1 MSDEERSLV
10 HTSEFLVG
18 DSAGTNLDRVTDVA
32 ARMSEALESHP
43 EIFDG
48 LGDDDEVDL
57 FELGYRCFGDD
68 PVLVS
73 DPEAVV
79 AVLQTFLRGERGGDL
94 PLEWGR
100 VDLTLKTIAL
110 ALDMRRAVN
119 PPPAPAP
126 SED

>member
-18 DSAGTNLDRVTDVA
+18 DWAGMSLDRATDVA

-43 EIFDG
+43 GILDGRGDYDEIA
-48 LGDDDEVDL
+48 L

-73 DPEAVV
+73 DTGVAV
-79 AVLQTFLRGERGGDL
+79 AVLLTFLGDEVDNYS
-94 PLEWGR
+94 PLEWRR
-100 VDLTLKTIAL
+100 VDLKLKTIAL
-110 ALDMRRAVN
+110 ALDMRRAVD
-119 PPPAPAP
+119 PPPLE
-126 SED
+126 ED

>member
-48 LGDDDEVDL
+48 LEDDEEVDL
-57 FELGYRCFGDD
+57 FDLGYRCFGDD

-79 AVLQTFLRGERGGDL
+79 AVFQTFLSDDEDNYS

-119 PPPAPAP
+119 PPPAP

>member
-10 HTSEFLVG
+10 HSSEFLVG

-48 LGDDDEVDL
+48 LGDDDEIDL
-57 FELGYRCFGDD
+57 FELGYNCFGDD

-79 AVLQTFLRGERGGDL
+79 AVLQTFLSDDGDNYS
-94 PLEWGR
+94 PLDWGR

-110 ALDMRRAVN
+110 ALDMRRTVN
-119 PPPAPAP
+119 PPPYQ

>member
-18 DSAGTNLDRVTDVA
+18 DSAGTNLDKVTDVA

-48 LGDDDEVDL
+48 RGDDDEVDL

-79 AVLQTFLRGERGGDL
+79 AVFQTFLGDEEGSDL

-100 VDLTLKTIAL
+100 
-110 ALDMRRAVN
+110 
-119 PPPAPAP
+119 
-126 SED
+126 

>member
-32 ARMSEALESHP
+32 ARMSEALESRL

-48 LGDDDEVDL
+48 LGDDEGADP
-57 FELGYRCFGDD
+57 FELGYHCFGDD

-79 AVLQTFLRGERGGDL
+79 AVLQTFLLDDEDNYS
-94 PLEWGR
+94 PLEWEK

-110 ALDMRRAVN
+110 ALDMRRTVD
-119 PPPAPAP
+119 PPPDP
-126 SED
+126 SGD

>member
-43 EIFDG
+43 EIFEGLRADG
-48 LGDDDEVDL
+48 EIDP
-57 FELGYRCFGDD
+57 FELGYHCFGDD

-79 AVLQTFLRGERGGDL
+79 AVFQTFLGDDEDNYS
-94 PLEWGR
+94 PLEWEK
-100 VDLTLKTIAL
+100 VDLTLKTVAL
-110 ALDMRRAVN
+110 ALDMRRTVN
-119 PPPAPAP
+119 PPPAE
-126 SED
+126 SEDG

>member
-10 HTSEFLVG
+10 RTSEFLVG

-32 ARMSEALESHP
+32 ARMSEALKSHP

-48 LGDDDEVDL
+48 LGDDEGTDP
-57 FELGYRCFGDD
+57 FELGYHCFGDD

-79 AVLQTFLRGERGGDL
+79 AVFQTFLIDAEGNYL
-94 PLEWGR
+94 PLEWER
-100 VDLTLKTIAL
+100 VDLTLKTVAL
-110 ALDMRRAVN
+110 ALDMRRTVD
-119 PPPAPAP
+119 PPPAP
-126 SED
+126 SEDG

>member
-10 HTSEFLVG
+10 HTSEFLTG

-32 ARMSEALESHP
+32 DRISEAWETHP
-43 EIFDG
+43 EMFEE
-48 LGDDDEVDL
+48 LGDGDEIDP
-57 FELGYRCFGDD
+57 FELGYYCFGDD

-79 AVLQTFLRGERGGDL
+79 AVLQTFLSDEEDNYP
-94 PLEWGR
+94 PLDWEK

-110 ALDMRRAVN
+110 ALDMRRALD
-119 PPPAPAP
+119 PPPPEP

>member
-32 ARMSEALESHP
+32 ARMSEALEAHL

-48 LGDDDEVDL
+48 LGDDEGVDP
-57 FELGYRCFGDD
+57 FVLGYRCFGDD

-79 AVLQTFLRGERGGDL
+79 AVLQTFLSDDEDNYS

-110 ALDMRRAVN
+110 ALDMRRTVN
-119 PPPAPAP
+119 PPPV
-126 SED
+126 EEG

>member
-10 HTSEFLVG
+10 HTSEFLAG

-32 ARMSEALESHP
+32 ARMSEALESHL

-48 LGDDDEVDL
+48 LGDDEGVDP
-57 FELGYRCFGDD
+57 FELGDRCFGDD

-79 AVLQTFLRGERGGDL
+79 AVLQTFLSDDEDNYS

-110 ALDMRRAVN
+110 ALDMRRAVD

>member
-10 HTSEFLVG
+10 HTSEILVG
-18 DSAGTNLDRVTDVA
+18 DSAGANLDRVTDVA
-32 ARMSEALESHP
+32 ARMSEALESHL

-48 LGDDDEVDL
+48 LGDDEGADP

-79 AVLQTFLRGERGGDL
+79 AVLQTFLSDDEDNYS
-94 PLEWGR
+94 PLDWGR

-110 ALDMRRAVN
+110 ALDMRRAVD
-119 PPPAPAP
+119 PPPPEP
-126 SED
+126 ET

>member
-48 LGDDDEVDL
+48 LGDDEGADP

-79 AVLQTFLRGERGGDL
+79 AVLQTFLSDDEDNYS
-94 PLEWGR
+94 PLDWGR

-110 ALDMRRAVN
+110 ALDMRRAVD
-119 PPPAPAP
+119 PPPAP

>member
-10 HTSEFLVG
+10 HSSEFLTG

-32 ARMSEALESHP
+32 VRISEALESHP

-79 AVLQTFLRGERGGDL
+79 AVLQTFFGDVRNGEM
-94 PLEWGR
+94 PLDREW
-100 VDLTLKTIAL
+100 VDQTLKTIAL
-110 ALDMRRAVN
+110 ALDMRRAVD
-119 PPPAPAP
+119 PTTAPDP
-126 SED
+126 SGD

>member
-48 LGDDDEVDL
+48 LGDDEGAEVPL
-57 FELGYRCFGDD
+57 RS
-68 PVLVS
+68 LVRHS
-73 DPEAVV
+73 KR
-79 AVLQTFLRGERGGDL
+79 LTGLRRVS
-94 PLEWGR
+94 GR
-100 VDLTLKTIAL
+100 
-110 ALDMRRAVN
+110 
-119 PPPAPAP
+119 
-126 SED
+126 

>member
-48 LGDDDEVDL
+48 L
-57 FELGYRCFGDD
+57 
-68 PVLVS
+68 
-73 DPEAVV
+73 
-79 AVLQTFLRGERGGDL
+79 
-94 PLEWGR
+94 
-100 VDLTLKTIAL
+100 
-110 ALDMRRAVN
+110 
-119 PPPAPAP
+119 
-126 SED
+126 SEG

>member
-1 MSDEERSLV
+1 MGKEARSLV

-32 ARMSEALESHP
+32 ARMSEALESHL

-48 LGDDDEVDL
+48 LGDDEGADP

-79 AVLQTFLRGERGGDL
+79 AVLQTFLSDDEDNYSPLDWGE
-94 PLEWGR
+94 GR
-100 VDLTLKTIAL
+100 SDV
-110 ALDMRRAVN
+110 
-119 PPPAPAP
+119 
-126 SED
+126 EDYRSRFGYEACN

>member
-1 MSDEERSLV
+1 MSEERSLV

-48 LGDDDEVDL
+48 LGDDEEVDL

-79 AVLQTFLRGERGGDL
+79 AVLQTFFGDVRNGEM
-94 PLEWGR
+94 PLDREW
-100 VDLTLKTIAL
+100 VDLTLKTIVFAM
-110 ALDMRRAVN
+110 DMRRSVD
-119 PPPAPAP
+119 PPPDPAP

>member
-18 DSAGTNLDRVTDVA
+18 GSAGTNLDRVTDVA

-48 LGDDDEVDL
+48 LGDDDEIDL
-57 FELGYRCFGDD
+57 FELGYHCFGDD

-79 AVLQTFLRGERGGDL
+79 AVLQTFLSDEEDNYS
-94 PLEWGR
+94 PLEWEK
-100 VDLTLKTIAL
+100 VDLTLKTVAL
-110 ALDMRRAVN
+110 ALDMRRAVD